1 MTVEL
6 LAERMILSDQV
17 YLLRKGFDEVT
28 EKVQKSS
35 TLETHDKMEV
45 LGYIANKLDE
55 IVKQWPKLKD
65 TDEVYKRASEKV
77 SC

>member
-28 EKVQKSS
+28 EKVS
-35 TLETHDKMEV
+35 
-45 LGYIANKLDE
+45 I
-55 IVKQWPKLKD
+55 
-65 TDEVYKRASEKV
+65 
-77 SC
+77 C